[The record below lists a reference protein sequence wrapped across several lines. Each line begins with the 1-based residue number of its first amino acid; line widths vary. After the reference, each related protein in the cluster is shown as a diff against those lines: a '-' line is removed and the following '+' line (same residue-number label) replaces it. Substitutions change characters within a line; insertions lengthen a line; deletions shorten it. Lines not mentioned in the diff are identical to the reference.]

1 MRKIEVQ
8 GHRGARG
15 VAVENTMASFEAAL
29 DACVGSI
36 ETDVHLTCDGVP
48 VLLHDSRIEFPGP
61 LTGRLVRSLTL
72 EELRTLTLPGPR
84 ERPAFSATRFAEAC
98 GFGPFDVPTLADLL
112 AFVKAYAGDESKTPE
127 QRMRAKQVVVDVEV
141 KRTPF
146 HAEYVGDGF
155 TGAEPTTLERS
166 VIAEIAQAE
175 MFERARIR
183 SFDHRS
189 VQAAKQ
195 LEPTIGTALLVHNTV
210 PANLEAW
217 LRDAH
222 ADCYCP
228 DFVFVDADVIRQ
240 AHRAG
245 VRVITYTV
253 NNPADWSRLI
263 DMGVD
268 GITTDFPQALV
279 AWLRNR

>member
-1 MRKIEVQ
+1 MRTIEVQ

-15 VAVENTMASFEAAL
+15 VAVENTLASFEAAL

-36 ETDVHLTCDGVP
+36 ETDVHLACDGVP

-72 EELRTLTLPGPR
+72 AELRTLTLPGPR
-84 ERPAFSATRFAEAC
+84 ERPAISATRFAEAH

-127 QRMRAKQVVVDVEV
+127 QRMHARHVIVDVEL

-189 VQAAKQ
+189 VQAARK
-195 LEPTIGTALLVHNTV
+195 LAPAIGVAFLVHNTV

-217 LRDAH
+217 LGDAD

-228 DFVFVDADVIRQ
+228 DFAFVDGDVVYQ
-240 AHRAG
+240 AHCAG
-245 VRVITYTV
+245 VRVIPYTV

-263 DMGVD
+263 EMGVD
-268 GITTDFPQALV
+268 GITTDYPETLV